1 MRVPRRQFLHLVS
14 GAVAL
19 TAVPRVA
26 RGQAYPSRP
35 ITMIVPY
42 PGGAPMDV
50 IGRILA
56 ERMRTSLGQPVIIE
70 NVSGADGSIGT
81 GRAARARPDG
91 YTIALGAKGTYVMN
105 GAFYSLQYDALNDF
119 TGVAPLVTFPFILFA
134 RKTLLAKNLQELIV
148 WLKSNPNEA
157 SIAITNNGTRLLAM
171 FFQKET
177 STQITLVPY
186 RGLPAA
192 AQDLAAGQVDLL
204 LGTPDQLSLMR
215 AGSIKAYAVTGETP
229 LTLAPDLPSCAEMGL
244 PTISYSEWIG
254 LFAPKGTQREI
265 ISKLHSA
272 AVDTLAD
279 PAIGSR
285 FTDLGFGMFP
295 RDQQTS
301 TALTAMQRA
310 DAEKWWPIIKEF
322 GIKAE

>member
-1 MRVPRRQFLHLVS
+1 MKLPRRKFLNLAA

-19 TAVPRVA
+19 PAFPRFA

-91 YTIALGAKGTYVMN
+91 YTIALGAKGTHVMN
-105 GAFYSLQYDALNDF
+105 GAFYSLLFDPFNDF

-134 RKTLLAKNLQELIV
+134 RKTFVAKDLRDLMV
-148 WLKSNPNEA
+148 CLKTNPNKA

-171 FFQKET
+171 FFSKRNRHANY
-177 STQITLVPY
+177 SRALSWIACSSAGLGGGSGRSPVGDPRSIITDAS
-186 RGLPAA
+186 R
-192 AQDLAAGQVDLL
+192 QHKISSDHF
-204 LGTPDQLSLMR
+204 
-215 AGSIKAYAVTGETP
+215 
-229 LTLAPDLPSCAEMGL
+229 PS
-244 PTISYSEWIG
+244 PTKCKS
-254 LFAPKGTQREI
+254 F
-265 ISKLHSA
+265 
-272 AVDTLAD
+272 
-279 PAIGSR
+279 
-285 FTDLGFGMFP
+285 
-295 RDQQTS
+295 
-301 TALTAMQRA
+301 
-310 DAEKWWPIIKEF
+310 
-322 GIKAE
+322 